1 MAHNCRD
8 HNLFLHCKKGIHAV
22 HAPTG
27 QARAEWNSA
36 RLLMLQ
42 GNNVRTRYRILVS
55 SEQQHREN
63 KGGMHSI
70 NNEAISRIKLK
81 RQKAWLQLAIVAK
94 YCVCCQLSEQVYIL
108 PFRKQLNQALL
119 RKDMHI
125 LSCKSR
131 PEHRRQRICAAIL
144 RSIWLSKLVPEVAH
158 TGRSG
163 NRRGSTQV
171 NKADF
176 WITVASVGERERWG

>member
-1 MAHNCRD
+1 MYVAHSRRERG
-8 HNLFLHCKKGIHAV
+8 LFLHCKKGIHAV

-42 GNNVRTRYRILVS
+42 GNNVRTRYRILVY
-55 SEQQHREN
+55 SEQQQHREN

-94 YCVCCQLSEQVYIL
+94 YCV
-108 PFRKQLNQALL
+108 
-119 RKDMHI
+119 
-125 LSCKSR
+125 
-131 PEHRRQRICAAIL
+131 
-144 RSIWLSKLVPEVAH
+144 
-158 TGRSG
+158 
-163 NRRGSTQV
+163 
-171 NKADF
+171 
-176 WITVASVGERERWG
+176 